1 MIETV
6 KQAITKL
13 RQMEQTRTLSSRTL
27 YELDSW
33 IRGVIFDENSDILN
47 QSERIVAQ
55 DFYIATLPT
64 KGDIAA

>member
-1 MIETV
+1 MIETIFT
-6 KQAITKL
+6 AIERL

-47 QSERIVAQ
+47 HAEQVVAQ

-64 KGDIAA
+64 KEVAA

>member
-1 MIETV
+1 MIETIFT
-6 KQAITKL
+6 AIERL
-13 RQMEQTRTLSSRTL
+13 RKMEQTRTLPSRTL

-55 DFYIATLPT
+55 DFYIATLP
-64 KGDIAA
+64 KEVAA

>member
-1 MIETV
+1 MIETIRT
-6 KQAITKL
+6 AIERL
-13 RQMEQTRTLSSRTL
+13 RKMEQTRTLPSRTL

-55 DFYIATLPT
+55 DFYIATLP
-64 KGDIAA
+64 KEVAA

>member
-13 RQMEQTRTLSSRTL
+13 RQMERTRALSERTL
-27 YELDSW
+27 YELDRWVRS
-33 IRGVIFDENSDILN
+33 VIFDENSDILN

-55 DFYIATLPT
+55 DFYIATLP
-64 KGDIAA
+64 KEVAA

>member
-1 MIETV
+1 MIETIFT
-6 KQAITKL
+6 AIERL
-13 RQMEQTRTLSSRTL
+13 RKMEQTRALPSRTL
-27 YELDSW
+27 CELDSW

-64 KGDIAA
+64 KEEVAA